1 VLLLAILLWKRLTP
15 GVRAFL
21 AAALI
26 LLAAYIIFYARY
38 DSWAGDFA
46 WGNRYISS
54 AVELASL
61 LAIPLLFR
69 YRRVLRPPVLY
80 FAFITTAF
88 SVVLQCAS
96 LAFWLP
102 LEIYQMETF
111 GPHTWV
117 VFLRFRNIAAFALG
131 QRSAWGLDTP
141 AIHRDPWDAAHLT
154 AWNVLPSL
162 LNHFG
167 IAPPWA
173 VHVLYGVWFAV
184 ALALVGSSVKLV
196 RALLPVKKQVLGVA
210 NRVSPMA

>member
-1 VLLLAILLWKRLTP
+1 LLAVLLWKRFAP

-21 AAALI
+21 AATLI
-26 LLAAYIIFYARY
+26 LLAAYITFYAPY

-46 WGNRYISS
+46 WGDRYISS
-54 AVELASL
+54 TVELTTL
-61 LAIPLLFR
+61 LAIPLLLR
-69 YRRVLRPPVLY
+69 YRRALRPIVLY
-80 FAFITTAF
+80 SALTTVAF
-88 SVVLQCAS
+88 SVIVQWAS
-96 LAFWLP
+96 LTFWLP

-111 GPHTWV
+111 GPHKWIV
-117 VFLRFRNIAAFALG
+117 LLRFRNITAFALG

-167 IAPPWA
+167 TAPPWA

-184 ALALVGSSVKLV
+184 ALALIGASAKLI
-196 RALLPVKKQVLGVA
+196 RTLLHMVENKYPD
-210 NRVSPMA
+210 